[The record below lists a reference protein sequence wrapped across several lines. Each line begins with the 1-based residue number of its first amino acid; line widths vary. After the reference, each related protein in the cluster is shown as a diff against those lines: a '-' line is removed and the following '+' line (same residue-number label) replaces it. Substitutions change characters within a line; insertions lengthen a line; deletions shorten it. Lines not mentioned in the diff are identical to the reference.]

1 MKLILKKQK
10 NEKDFCNELLFVSA
24 KYKNL
29 VKNPRIK
36 IHKVTSIYVL
46 YIPIGVLIIAA
57 LIYLMLKYKV
67 WLLIL
72 LLIQMFIFLFVSL
85 YYVYD
90 SLKFIKKEATSDIN
104 SEITINNSGVRLTK
118 GKNIDYRINWKDIAY
133 IIINKN
139 VLVFLPK
146 EKTKLIIG
154 INSYYKDEVIKMIK
168 DERREDL
175 IIDNTK

>member
-36 IHKVTSIYVL
+36 IHKVTSIYAL
-46 YIPIGVLIIAA
+46 YIPIGILMIAA
-57 LIYLMLKYKV
+57 LIYIMLKYKV

-85 YYVYD
+85 YYVFD
-90 SLKFIKKEATSDIN
+90 SLKFIKKETN
-104 SEITINNSGVRLTK
+104 
-118 GKNIDYRINWKDIAY
+118 
-133 IIINKN
+133 
-139 VLVFLPK
+139 
-146 EKTKLIIG
+146 
-154 INSYYKDEVIKMIK
+154 
-168 DERREDL
+168 
-175 IIDNTK
+175 